1 MMRSAYR
8 GHMWS
13 EAEKN
18 AAIVAADPRSG
29 VETVTEAEYIVA
41 KSCLATSRRED
52 AFAMLERLSQDVSS
66 NYGAEAAYM
75 IIQDCG
81 DFIKTLIAKFDPDY
95 SRCCVSDILYFTI
108 VTHYI
113 NEQKK
118 RYISSGERTI
128 NHVTGTQEYKIRRFG
143 YRKAYC
149 NLHIEYNP
157 KIKWLMRILF
167 VFRKLLAKLDKIRII
182 HLINSLL
189 KMQEYASE
197 RK

>member
-1 MMRSAYR
+1 MSWDDFLLHCKECDEKYTCW
-8 GHMWS
+8 GGF
-13 EAEKN
+13 EAETQTL
-18 AAIVAADPRSG
+18 IG
-29 VETVTEAEYIVA
+29 
-41 KSCLATSRRED
+41 
-52 AFAMLERLSQDVSS
+52 
-66 NYGAEAAYM
+66 YM
-75 IIQDCG
+75 IIEDCG

-149 NLHIEYNP
+149 NLHIEYSP